1 MVDSLRF
8 SRSSS
13 CRPDSRRTLLQW
25 VPQFLSFHRTLLAL
39 IWALG
44 FVFIIAWQR
53 AAVDRFWGPPA
64 RSIPRLRPLVFNL
77 ADFGAVG
84 DGITVNTNAFER
96 AVSEIRRRGG
106 GQLNVEAGR
115 WLTAPFNLTSH
126 MTLFLAQN
134 AVILGIDIFKFQM
147 EKGDSYRDNLLLLN
161 PGSVICYEYRAPGE
175 KTYNMRYFWMR
186 QDENHWLLMPPLPS
200 YGFGRERA
208 GPRYG
213 SLIHGQNLTDVVITG
228 HNGTINGQ
236 GQTWWTK
243 YRKNLLN
250 YTRGPLLQLMWSRDI
265 LISDVTLRDSPFWTL
280 HPYDCQNV
288 TISNVTIL
296 APLSG
301 APNTDGIDPDSC
313 KDVLIEHSYISVGDD
328 GIAIKSGW
336 DQYGIAYG
344 RPSANILIR
353 NVVVRSMISAG
364 VSIGS
369 EMSGGV
375 TNVTVENLLVWNSKR
390 GIRIKTSAGRG
401 GFVRHI
407 TYQNLTLD
415 NVRVGIVIKTDYN
428 EHPDEGYNPNALPL
442 IEDIRFDGIR
452 GQGVRIPVRI
462 YGSQE
467 IPVRNVSFK
476 DMLVG
481 ITYKKKRIF
490 QCSYVQGHV
499 IGKIFP
505 APCENLDVYDEQG
518 RLLRQSTSQS
528 SDDTEYDP

>member
-134 AVILGIDIFKFQM
+134 AVILGID
-147 EKGDSYRDNLLLLN
+147 
-161 PGSVICYEYRAPGE
+161 
-175 KTYNMRYFWMR
+175 
-186 QDENHWLLMPPLPS
+186 DENHWLLMPPLPS

>member
-13 CRPDSRRTLLQW
+13 FRPDSRRTLLQW
-25 VPQFLSFHRTLLAL
+25 IPQFLSFHRTLLAL

-64 RSIPRLRPLVFNL
+64 RSIPRLRPLVLNL

-134 AVILGIDIFKFQM
+134 AVILGID
-147 EKGDSYRDNLLLLN
+147 
-161 PGSVICYEYRAPGE
+161 
-175 KTYNMRYFWMR
+175 
-186 QDENHWLLMPPLPS
+186 DENHWLLMPPLPS
-200 YGFGRERA
+200 YGYGRERA

-265 LISDVTLRDSPFWTL
+265 QISDVTLRDSPFWTL

-313 KDVLIEHSYISVGDD
+313 KNVLIENSYISVGDD

-353 NVVVRSMISAG
+353 NVIVRSMISAG

-375 TNVTVENLLVWNSKR
+375 ANVTVENLLVWNSKR

-407 TYQNLTLD
+407 TYRNLTLD

-428 EHPDEGYNPNALPL
+428 EHPDKNYNPNALPL
-442 IEDIRFDGIR
+442 IEDIRFDGVR

-505 APCENLDVYDEQG
+505 APCENLDVYNEQG
-518 RLLRQSTSQS
+518 RLVRPSTSWS
-528 SDDTEYDP
+528 SDDTEYDS